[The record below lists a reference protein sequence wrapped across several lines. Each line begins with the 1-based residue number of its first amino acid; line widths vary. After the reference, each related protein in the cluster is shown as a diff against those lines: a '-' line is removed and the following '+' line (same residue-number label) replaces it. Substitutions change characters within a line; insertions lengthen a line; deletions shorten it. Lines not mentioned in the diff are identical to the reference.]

1 MKQVSTELTRAELE
15 VMQIIWEK
23 EKVFMSDIYEGFPE
37 GENRPAYTTISTF
50 VRILERKGY
59 VGHKTYGKSHRYYPL
74 VSKNDYTSRFMQNVM
89 NNFFNNSPSQLLS
102 FFADS
107 GKLTTT
113 QYEELKAAAEKI
125 INNK

>member
-1 MKQVSTELTRAELE
+1 MKQSTAELTRAELE
-15 VMQIIWEK
+15 VMLIIWEK
-23 EKVFMSDIYEGFPE
+23 GKVFLNAIYEGFPE

-59 VGHKTYGKSHRYYPL
+59 IGHETYGKSHSYFPL
-74 VSKNDYTSRFMQNVM
+74 VSKDEYTGRFMQNVM

-107 GKLTTT
+107 GKLTVA
-113 QYEELKAAAEKI
+113 QYDELRAVAEKI
-125 INNK
+125 IKK